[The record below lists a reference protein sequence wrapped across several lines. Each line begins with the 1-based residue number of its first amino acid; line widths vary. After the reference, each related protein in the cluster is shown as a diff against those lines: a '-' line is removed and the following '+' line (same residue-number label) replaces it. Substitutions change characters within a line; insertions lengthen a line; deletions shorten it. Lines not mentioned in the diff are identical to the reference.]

1 MVALVG
7 VAAHFSS
14 ARGGGLHPGI
24 GPNTGGGGVGQ
35 MPPRADIRS
44 AGEKLNQAVVAI

>member
-24 GPNTGGGGVGQ
+24 GPNTGGGGWARCRPEQ
-35 MPPRADIRS
+35 TSEALARS
-44 AGEKLNQAVVAI
+44 